1 MDRKL
6 QRPNTP
12 RSASHSILIVFAF
25 ILPAAA
31 YGAESWPSRP
41 LRLIAPFPAGSS
53 IDAATRAITPT
64 VAEAFGQSIVIDNRA
79 GASGAAGVELA
90 ARAAPD
96 GYTIGGG
103 TTSTHALAKALNP
116 HLTYDPEKDFVPI
129 TLIGHLPYILA
140 VNPAVPAHTLK
151 ELIAL
156 AQSKPGQIRY
166 TTVGSA
172 SMARLGGELLSS
184 LTGIRLTPVAYKSSA
199 QSVIDTI
206 GGRIELQ
213 FGTMAPVLPHVR
225 AGRLR
230 PLAVTSAQRAP
241 TLPDVPT
248 VREAGIDNFEVTL
261 WFAVF
266 APAQTPRP
274 IVERL
279 QREFVAAIQSPQVH
293 GALVAQGLQP
303 QTSTSTE
310 FARFLH
316 AQIAKWTEVARKAN
330 LKPE

>member
-1 MDRKL
+1 MELKPPYRRKTSSPSL
-6 QRPNTP
+6 STFLVA
-12 RSASHSILIVFAF
+12 ASLFAT
-25 ILPAAA
+25 AA
-31 YGAESWPSRP
+31 GAAETWPSRP
-41 LRLIAPFPAGSS
+41 IRLIAPFPAGSS

-64 VAEAFGQSIVIDNRA
+64 VAEALGQSIVIDNRA

-140 VNPAVPAHTLK
+140 VNPAVPAANLK
-151 ELIAL
+151 ELVAL
-156 AQSKPGQIRY
+156 AKSKPGQIRY

-172 SMARLGGELLSS
+172 SMARLGGELLST
-184 LTGIRLTPVAYKSSA
+184 LAGIELTPVAYKSSA

-230 PLAVTSAQRAP
+230 PLAVTGAKRAP
-241 TLPDVPT
+241 ALPDVPT
-248 VREAGIDNFEVTL
+248 VQEAGIDNFEVTL

-274 IVERL
+274 MVQRL
-279 QREFVAAIQSPQVH
+279 HREFVAAIQNPQVH
-293 GALVAQGLQP
+293 ETLTKQGLQP
-303 QTSTSTE
+303 QTSTSAE
-310 FARFLH
+310 FSRYLH
-316 AQIAKWTEVARKAN
+316 AQIARWTEVARKAN